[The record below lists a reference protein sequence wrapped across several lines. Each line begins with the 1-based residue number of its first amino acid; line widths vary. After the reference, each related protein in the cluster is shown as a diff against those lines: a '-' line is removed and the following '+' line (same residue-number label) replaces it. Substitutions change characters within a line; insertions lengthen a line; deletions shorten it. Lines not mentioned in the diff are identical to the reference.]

1 MRLPA
6 LGMAFS
12 MQALLQSLARLP
24 HNRIRW
30 GLLVAIGIYA
40 SIQLLFVQ
48 GSTDFNHGTYDQMV
62 KRRLLAPSHDPAI
75 VLVDIDEASLEAM
88 KGEFGRWPWP
98 RETLAGATDWLERQ
112 QAQAVVYDILFADP
126 DTLNPASDAAFVDMV
141 QGTRNTFFPILRLNP
156 ANDALSQVRADQLP
170 GFAAPVPT
178 AKSQQGAL
186 PRPAPTVA
194 VVPPTFQA
202 MVDSGRLG
210 YHNVYPDEDGVV
222 RRYRLW
228 EDKEGWRLHSLPARI
243 AQVLGWKL
251 PEDPDVLIQYTKD
264 KHAYTRVP
272 FSEVWRLSQSR
283 DGQKQDPRFKDA
295 IVIIGA
301 TATSLFDVKV
311 TPLDTVH
318 YGAFVLANVIDN
330 VRHGRF
336 LGEMGKPARLFA
348 AWLALLAMGWAS
360 GRLRQ
365 DHLKWAVVG
374 APTVFLALSFGSLHS
389 GLDFF
394 LDLTPSAS
402 HALVFFSAWSAYEGW
417 RTRHFAE
424 GKSQHRLAADRY
436 PEGLYEACLA
446 LHLVQ
451 AASDEQQLFDALPPG
466 IPAAQ
471 MSTLGVV
478 ERPEHLQALVGYVRL
493 WSPDP
498 QALTPAMAQ
507 MVQALGAMV
516 QNHHIGPVRPTMVA
530 RLNKDY
536 NFEDTMWQDLAS
548 PLAHWKDDHD
558 APISHPD
565 RPGA

>member
-1 MRLPA
+1 
-6 LGMAFS
+6 
-12 MQALLQSLARLP
+12 MQKLIQAIARLP

-30 GLLVAIGIYA
+30 GLVLAIGVYA
-40 SIQLLFVQ
+40 SIQLLFIQ
-48 GSTDFNHGTYDQMV
+48 GSTDFNHGTYDQML
-62 KRRLLAPSHDPAI
+62 KRRLLAPPHDPAI
-75 VLVDIDEASLEAM
+75 ILVDIDEASLEAM

-112 QAQAVVYDILFADP
+112 KAQAVVYDILFADP
-126 DTLNPASDAAFVDMV
+126 DTLNPASDAAFVDV
-141 QGTRNTFFPILRLNP
+141 VKGTNNTFFPILRLNP
-156 ANDALSQVRADQLP
+156 DNDALSQVRADQLP
-170 GFAAPVPT
+170 GFAAPIKSAAPADDKSP
-178 AKSQQGAL
+178 AK
-186 PRPAPTVA
+186 PAPTVA

-202 MVDSGRLG
+202 MVDSGRMG

-228 EDKEGWRLHSLPARI
+228 EDKDGWRLHSLPARM

-283 DGQKQDPRFKDA
+283 EGQKQDPRFKDA

-330 VRHGRF
+330 VRHHRF
-336 LGEMGKPARLFA
+336 LDEMGKPARLVA

-360 GRLRQ
+360 SRLRS
-365 DHLKWAVVG
+365 DHVKLAVVG
-374 APTVFLALSFGSLHS
+374 APGLFLALSFGSLHS
-389 GLDFF
+389 GLNFF

-402 HALVFFSAWSAYEGW
+402 HALVFFSAWSGYESW
-417 RTRHFAE
+417 RTKHFANGE
-424 GKSQHRLAADRY
+424 GQHKLAASTHPR
-436 PEGLYEACLA
+436 GLYEACLT
-446 LHLVQ
+446 VRMGT
-451 AASDEQQLFDALPPG
+451 AACDEQVLFDALPAS

-478 ERPEHLQALVGYVRL
+478 DRPEHLQSLVGYARL
-493 WSPDP
+493 WSRAPE
-498 QALTPAMAQ
+498 ALVPAMES
-507 MVQALGAMV
+507 MVQALGPMAEA
-516 QNHHIGPVRPTMVA
+516 HHLGEVRLATVT
-530 RLNKDY
+530 RLNKGY
-536 NFEDTMWQDLAS
+536 NFSDTMWQDLGPA
-548 PLAHWKDDHD
+548 LAQWKDNHE
-558 APISHPD
+558 AAHPQSD
-565 RPGA
+565 LAGA

>member
-1 MRLPA
+1 
-6 LGMAFS
+6 
-12 MQALLQSLARLP
+12 MQKLLQALARLP

-30 GLLVAIGIYA
+30 GLVLAIGVYA
-40 SIQLLFVQ
+40 TIQLLFVQ
-48 GSTDFNHGTYDQMV
+48 GSTDFNHGTYDQML
-62 KRRLLAPSHDPAI
+62 KRRLLAPPHGPAI
-75 VLVDIDEASLEAM
+75 ILVDIDEASLEAM

-98 RETLAGATDWLERQ
+98 RETLAGATEWLEHQ

-126 DTLNPASDAAFVDMV
+126 DTLNPASDAAFVDV
-141 QGTRNTFFPILRLNP
+141 VKGTNNTFFPILRLNP
-156 ANDALSQVRADQLP
+156 DNDAMSQVRTDQLP
-170 GFAAPVPT
+170 GFAAPI
-178 AKSQQGAL
+178 KSVAPADGKTPVRA
-186 PRPAPTVA
+186 APTVA

-202 MVDSGRLG
+202 MVDSGRMG

-228 EDKEGWRLHSLPARI
+228 EDKDGWRLHSLPARM

-251 PEDPDVLIQYTKD
+251 PEDPDVLIQYTQD

-283 DGQKQDPRFKDA
+283 EGQKQDPRFKDA

-336 LGEMGKPARLFA
+336 LDEMGKPARLIA

-360 GRLRQ
+360 SRLRS
-365 DHLKWAVVG
+365 DHVKWAVVG

-402 HALVFFSAWSAYEGW
+402 HALVFFSAWSAYEAW
-417 RTRHFAE
+417 RTKHFAD
-424 GKSQHRLAADRY
+424 GGAQHRLATRLH
-436 PEGLYEACLA
+436 PQGLHEACLA
-446 LHLVQ
+446 LRM
-451 AASDEQQLFDALPPG
+451 APGACDEQQVFDALPAS

-478 ERPEHLQALVGYVRL
+478 ERPEHLQALVAYARL

-498 QALTPAMAQ
+498 LALAPAMES
-507 MVQALGAMV
+507 MVRALGPMAEA
-516 QNHHIGPVRPTMVA
+516 HHLGEVRMATVA
-530 RLNKDY
+530 SLNNVNKRY
-536 NFEDTMWQDLAS
+536 NFSDTMWQDLGPA
-548 PLAHWKDDHD
+548 LARWKDDHEAAD
-558 APISHPD
+558 PQTDLRHA
-565 RPGA
+565 

>member
-1 MRLPA
+1 
-6 LGMAFS
+6 
-12 MQALLQSLARLP
+12 MQKLLQAFARLP

-30 GLLVAIGIYA
+30 GLVLAIGVYA
-40 SIQLLFVQ
+40 TIQLLFIQ
-48 GSTDFNHGTYDQMV
+48 GSTDFNHGTYDQML
-62 KRRLLAPSHDPAI
+62 KRRLLAPPHDPAI
-75 VLVDIDEASLEAM
+75 ILVDIDEASLEAM

-98 RETLAGATDWLERQ
+98 RETLAGATEWLEHQ

-126 DTLNPASDAAFVDMV
+126 DTLNPASDAAFVDV
-141 QGTRNTFFPILRLNP
+141 VKGTNNTFFPILRLNP
-156 ANDALSQVRADQLP
+156 DNDAMSQVRADQLP
-170 GFAAPVPT
+170 GFAAPIPT
-178 AKSQQGAL
+178 ASPADGKTPAK
-186 PRPAPTVA
+186 PAPTVA

-202 MVDSGRLG
+202 MVDSGRMG

-228 EDKEGWRLHSLPARI
+228 EEKDGWRLHSLPARM

-251 PEDPDVLIQYTKD
+251 PQDPDVLIQYTKD

-283 DGQKQDPRFKDA
+283 EGQKQDPRFKDA

-330 VRHGRF
+330 VRHNRF
-336 LGEMGKPARLFA
+336 LDEMGKPARLAA

-360 GRLRQ
+360 SRLRS
-365 DHLKWAVVG
+365 DHVKLAVVG
-374 APTVFLALSFGSLHS
+374 APGLFLALSFGSLHS
-389 GLDFF
+389 GLNFF

-402 HALVFFSAWSAYEGW
+402 HALVFFSAWSGYEAW
-417 RTRHFAE
+417 RTKHFANGE
-424 GKSQHRLAADRY
+424 GQHKLAASLH
-436 PEGLYEACLA
+436 PQGLHEACLTLRMA
-446 LHLVQ
+446 P
-451 AASDEQQLFDALPPG
+451 AACDEQQLFDALPAS

-498 QALTPAMAQ
+498 DALAPAMAR
-507 MVQALGAMV
+507 MTQALDGMAEA
-516 QNHHIGPVRPTMVA
+516 HHAGEVRPDMVA
-530 RLNKDY
+530 KKDTGY
-536 NFEDTMWQDLAS
+536 NFTDTMWQDLS
-548 PLAHWKDDHD
+548 PALAQWKETR
-558 APISHPD
+558 A
-565 RPGA
+565 